1 MVPGLRR
8 TAYKVVGSRG
18 SLPIHQTRELRL
30 GPADLP
36 PAAQSAPALPR
47 PTLRAWRRRGRT
59 SRTRRL
65 VRWVLQAGSSYP
77 VCGRGAG
84 SLCTALASKP

>member
-1 MVPGLRR
+1 MVTGLRR

-36 PAAQSAPALPR
+36 LAAQPLQRSPAQP
-47 PTLRAWRRRGRT
+47 
-59 SRTRRL
+59 SEHD
-65 VRWVLQAGSSYP
+65 AGGGGPQS
-77 VCGRGAG
+77 G
-84 SLCTALASKP
+84 